1 MASST
6 KLVLLDTNF
15 ILSCYRF
22 RIFLEEIDHL
32 VDEVHEIVVPTNV
45 LEELNRLTLTGKDEE
60 ARKVMLKVLEPYT
73 TLPLEGK
80 VDTSFLEYAQEH
92 DCIICTNDKPLRKI
106 LKKKGIKT
114 IFVRARSH
122 LKME

>member
-22 RIFLEEIDHL
+22 RIYLEEIDRL

-60 ARKVMLKVLEPYT
+60 ARKTMLKVLEPYPP
-73 TLPLEGK
+73 LPLEGK
-80 VDTSFLEYAQEH
+80 VDTSLLEYAREH
-92 DCIICTNDKPLRKI
+92 DCIICTNDKPLRKV
-106 LKKKGIKT
+106 LRKMGIRT
-114 IFVRARSH
+114 IFVRARSY
-122 LKME
+122 LRME